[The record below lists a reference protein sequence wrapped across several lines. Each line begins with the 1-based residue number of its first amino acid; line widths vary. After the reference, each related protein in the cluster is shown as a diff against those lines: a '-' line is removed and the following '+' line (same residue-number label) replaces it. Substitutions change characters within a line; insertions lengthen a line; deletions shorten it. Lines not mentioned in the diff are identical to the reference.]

1 MPAGY
6 LLPLKYKIFICHEM
20 YRKSSHR
27 IVQKSVGPK
36 KYSHSS
42 RLTNTHTLLR
52 ITDLVCSEQKW
63 SEIKT
68 VYCAPLVN
76 TRPSSPI
83 VKSWH
88 TLQSNLPMATAI
100 SWFYFFNI
108 SSLFQTQFL
117 INAIW
122 LSPCPHITPLP
133 DSSLS
138 NTHRWPL
145 KKDPSRWVHFFKLH

>member
-36 KYSHSS
+36 KYSHAS

-63 SEIKT
+63 SEIKA
-68 VYCAPLVN
+68 VYCPPLVN

-88 TLQSNLPMATAI
+88 TLQSANGHGNFLI
-100 SWFYFFNI
+100 L
-108 SSLFQTQFL
+108 LFQYLFSFSNS
-117 INAIW
+117 ISHYAIW
-122 LSPCPHITPLP
+122 LSPCPHLSPLP

-145 KKDPSRWVHFFKLH
+145 KKKKRPFSVSTLL